1 MPLGVDTLGCH
12 MISCGG
18 MSTIRQQIYQV
29 IEVKETASIASKVYN
44 HFMLL
49 VVMLGL
55 LPLAFKEDYPVFA
68 ITDMVVVVLFGVDYL
83 LHWLTADIRTGKKG
97 VLPFLVHPFTPFA
110 IIDMLSIL
118 STLSFLQNAF
128 RLFRLSR
135 GVRLLRVLS
144 LFKVVQHSRNMRLV
158 MSTIRDTRDSL
169 ITVGYLALGYIL
181 LCALIIFN
189 VEPDTFGN
197 FFDAIYWA
205 TISLTT
211 VGYGDVYPVS
221 LVGRCVAMVSS
232 MLGIAL
238 VALPAGIVTA
248 GYMNALQRSKEEES
262 AD

>member
-1 MPLGVDTLGCH
+1 MC
-12 MISCGG
+12 
-18 MSTIRQQIYQV
+18 TIRQKIYQV
-29 IEVKETASIASKVYN
+29 IEVKETTSITSKVYN
-44 HFMLL
+44 RFMLL
-49 VVMLGL
+49 VVLLGL
-55 LPLAFKEDYPVFA
+55 LPLAFKEDYAFFA
-68 ITDMVVVVLFGVDYL
+68 ITDTVVVLLFGVDYI

-97 VLPFLVHPFTPFA
+97 VVPFLVHPFTLVA
-110 IIDMLSIL
+110 IVDMLSIL
-118 STLSFLQNAF
+118 ATLSFLQNTF

-144 LFKVVQHSRNMRLV
+144 LFKMVQHSRNMRLV
-158 MSTIRDTRDSL
+158 LCTIRDTRDSL

-189 VEPDTFGN
+189 VEPHTFGN
-197 FFDAIYWA
+197 FYDAIYWA

-232 MLGIAL
+232 MLGVAL

-248 GYMNALQRSKEEES
+248 GYMNALQRSKEEPPE
-262 AD
+262 

>member
-1 MPLGVDTLGCH
+1 MLR
-12 MISCGG
+12 
-18 MSTIRQQIYQV
+18 MSTVRQRIYEV
-29 IEVKETASIASKVYN
+29 IEVKETASVSSMVYN

-55 LPLAFKEDYPVFA
+55 LPLAFTEDYPLFA
-68 ITDMVVVVLFGVDYL
+68 ITDIVVVLLFVVDYL
-83 LHWLTADIRTGKKG
+83 LHWLTADIRAGKKG
-97 VLPFLVHPFTPFA
+97 VLPFLAYPFSLMA
-110 IIDMLSIL
+110 IIDVLSIL
-118 STLSFLQNAF
+118 ATISFLQNTF

-135 GVRLLRVLS
+135 GLRLLRVIS

-189 VEPDTFGN
+189 VEPQTFDN

-248 GYMNALQRSKEEES
+248 GYMNALQRSKDEGHLG
-262 AD
+262 